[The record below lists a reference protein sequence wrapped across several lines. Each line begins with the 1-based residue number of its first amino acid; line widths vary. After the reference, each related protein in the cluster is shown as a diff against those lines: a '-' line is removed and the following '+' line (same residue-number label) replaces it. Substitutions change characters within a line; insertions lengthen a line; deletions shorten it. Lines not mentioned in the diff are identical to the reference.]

1 MSWAARC
8 IATVAVTGDLDTNAS
23 GTQEGVSSVVM
34 NQVEPG
40 SLSAKA
46 ALDCETSTLTVYVD
60 WQVSLD
66 NSTWVDVANG
76 SQNAAAV
83 VVATGTAGAD
93 ATVTKVY
100 PAPSAVYAFP
110 FARIAIRNGVTTGA
124 AVDTYSVTYHYMKPE
139 FR

>member
-1 MSWAARC
+1 MGFTSRR
-8 IATVAVTGDLDTNAS
+8 IATPAVAGDLDTNAN
-23 GTQEGVSSVVM
+23 GTQEGVSFVNM

-46 ALDCETSTLTVYVD
+46 AIDCETSTLTVYVD

-66 NSTWVDVANG
+66 NSTWVDCANG
-76 SQNAAAV
+76 SQNAAGV
-83 VVATGTAGAD
+83 VVATGTGGAD

-100 PAPSAVYAFP
+100 PAPSAAYAFP
-110 FARIAIRNGVTTGA
+110 YARIAIRNGVTTGA

>member
-1 MSWAARC
+1 MSWASRR
-8 IATVAVTGDLDTNAS
+8 IATPAVAGDLDTNAS
-23 GTQEGVSSVVM
+23 GTQEGVSFVNM

-46 ALDCETSTLTVYVD
+46 VLDCETSTLTVYVD

-66 NSTWVDVANG
+66 NTTFVDCAHG
-76 SQNAAAV
+76 SQNAAGV
-83 VVATGTAGAD
+83 IVATGTAGAD
-93 ATVTKVY
+93 ASVTKVY

-110 FARIAIRNGVTTGA
+110 YARIAIRNGVTTGA

-139 FR
+139 FH